1 MRENSSR
8 RLQALKTEQAILQ
21 AALELMRQRDFEQV
35 SIRDICREA
44 GITTGAFYHHFSSK
58 EDLLRRGFAQLDDH
72 MEREL
77 RPHLSEPPLD
87 RLNRVVQENIISM
100 GLVKAFCRQKQQK
113 EVFADSNGQVFET
126 SDRAMGLSILS
137 SPLGNLILYL
147 GTVLLYWYGGRD
159 VMAGALS
166 VGQLSGLC
174 AYLTQILTRV
184 IMLANISVMFSR
196 SLISFQRLLEVIDT
210 EPAILDGSGETV
222 ADGSVTFRHVDFG
235 YPDSPLLLK
244 DLSLEIPAGQTVGI
258 IGGTGSG
265 KSTLVSLIPRLYD
278 ISRGELRVGSHPVE
292 AYTLAQL
299 REAIAFVPQT
309 SMLFSGPLK
318 DSMRWG
324 DPDASDQ
331 ELADACRAACADGF
345 IQHLPQGYDTEIGQG
360 GSNLSGGQ
368 RQRLCIARAI
378 LKKPKILIL
387 DDATSAVD
395 MATDAAIRAS
405 FRTLLPGTT
414 KLIIA
419 QRISSIAQA
428 DRILVMDQGRLV
440 GDGTHQELLAQCP
453 IYRELCQLQH
463 YGEEAAYA

>member
-1 MRENSSR
+1 M
-8 RLQALKTEQAILQ
+8 
-21 AALELMRQRDFEQV
+21 
-35 SIRDICREA
+35 
-44 GITTGAFYHHFSSK
+44 
-58 EDLLRRGFAQLDDH
+58 
-72 MEREL
+72 
-77 RPHLSEPPLD
+77 
-87 RLNRVVQENIISM
+87 
-100 GLVKAFCRQKQQK
+100 
-113 EVFADSNGQVFET
+113 
-126 SDRAMGLSILS
+126 
-137 SPLGNLILYL
+137 
-147 GTVLLYWYGGRD
+147 
-159 VMAGALS
+159 
-166 VGQLSGLC
+166 
-174 AYLTQILTRV
+174 
-184 IMLANISVMFSR
+184 
-196 SLISFQRLLEVIDT
+196 
-210 EPAILDGSGETV
+210 
-222 ADGSVTFRHVDFG
+222 
-235 YPDSPLLLK
+235 
-244 DLSLEIPAGQTVGI
+244 
-258 IGGTGSG
+258 
-265 KSTLVSLIPRLYD
+265 SLIPRLYD

-318 DSMRWG
+318 DSLRWG